1 MTSFYP
7 TETGLIS
14 TNLNTE
20 VSSDGAGSGV
30 SRVGGSQHDTTSLDS
45 IETLPHH
52 GNHGAAGT
60 NFYLQ
65 SFTEMFGTAE
75 QSCALQKPRSFS
87 GKIISN

>member
-20 VSSDGAGSGV
+20 VSSDGAGGGV

-52 GNHGAAGT
+52 GYHWPAGEK
-60 NFYLQ
+60 LQ
-65 SFTEMFGTAE
+65 LVGV
-75 QSCALQKPRSFS
+75 LLRPD
-87 GKIISN
+87 G

>member
-7 TETGLIS
+7 TEAGLIS

-60 NFYLQ
+60 NFY
-65 SFTEMFGTAE
+65 
-75 QSCALQKPRSFS
+75 
-87 GKIISN
+87 